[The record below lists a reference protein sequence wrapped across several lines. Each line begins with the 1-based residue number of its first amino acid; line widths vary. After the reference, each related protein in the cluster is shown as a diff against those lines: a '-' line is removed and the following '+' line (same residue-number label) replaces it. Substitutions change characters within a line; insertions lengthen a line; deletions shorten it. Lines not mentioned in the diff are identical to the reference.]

1 MMATRLYTPER
12 FSMTAGV
19 NVPFD
24 LALSSVSGSALKRP
38 TGAFLAHRR
47 RPERVASDPI
57 RPLSSPRD
65 ESLEVERVQ
74 LLTDAR
80 L

>member
-1 MMATRLYTPER
+1 MATRLYTPER

-38 TGAFLAHRR
+38 TGAFSRIGGALSGSLPTRFGRSARR
-47 RPERVASDPI
+47 GMKAS
-57 RPLSSPRD
+57 RWNGFSS
-65 ESLEVERVQ
+65 
-74 LLTDAR
+74 
-80 L
+80 